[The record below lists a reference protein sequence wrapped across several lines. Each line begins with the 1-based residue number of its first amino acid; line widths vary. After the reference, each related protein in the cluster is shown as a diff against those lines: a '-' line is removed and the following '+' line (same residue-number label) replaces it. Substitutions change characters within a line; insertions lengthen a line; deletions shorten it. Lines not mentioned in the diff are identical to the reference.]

1 MEKKSSI
8 FKPLVFLIIIA
19 GLIMTFNRFD
29 KSMEIITRRNYDMF
43 YLPRQFGF
51 LVFYIMF
58 GALSYFYAKS
68 LDRRSSILYLILLD
82 LVILIYL
89 VLVITWR
96 MNIEIK
102 VGVEIINAVFITL
115 YLNIKYIFILSGIT
129 IARLISIRREWAIW
143 KRKICRH

>member
-1 MEKKSSI
+1 MEKRSSI

-58 GALSYFYAKS
+58 GALSYLCKEF
-68 LDRRSSILYLILLD
+68 R
-82 LVILIYL
+82 
-89 VLVITWR
+89 
-96 MNIEIK
+96 
-102 VGVEIINAVFITL
+102 
-115 YLNIKYIFILSGIT
+115 
-129 IARLISIRREWAIW
+129 
-143 KRKICRH
+143 